1 MKYIPLRVGSQGA
14 QPAIRS
20 ASPEAAEE
28 EAYQM
33 FFEALKGYKQV
44 NRDVMVPF
52 KWKVPHSS
60 PWPEVMHGYEL
71 GEVCTA
77 VRSDGR

>member
-1 MKYIPLRVGSQGA
+1 
-14 QPAIRS
+14 
-20 ASPEAAEE
+20 
-28 EAYQM
+28 M

-71 GEVCTA
+71 GEGCPTDVVQLATDSKKEGTTKLGGSCMEYNLVMIDSRMA
-77 VRSDGR
+77 FMI